1 MVSLRTERVDLR
13 PLVQQRRQMGSHLS
27 EDCGRGP
34 GPRGPRDQR
43 VSAAERTLRADSS
56 QEARDDG
63 LKPWK
68 LASRAGG
75 KVVTEGRQSYRG
87 WRILEVTARRVRNG
101 KRKLQLGRRAVGRE
115 DGWAAPRRCGRAP
128 PGRGVPCLESG
139 PPAPTSRA
147 T

>member
-1 MVSLRTERVDLR
+1 
-13 PLVQQRRQMGSHLS
+13 MGSHLS

-63 LKPWK
+63 PKPWE
-68 LASRAGG
+68 LTARAGG
-75 KVVTEGRQSYRG
+75 KVVTEGRQSYRRWG
-87 WRILEVTARRVRNG
+87 ILEVTARRVRNREG
-101 KRKLQLGRRAVGRE
+101 QLQRGRRAVGRE
-115 DGWAAPRRCGRAP
+115 KAEQRRGAAGGLRQG
-128 PGRGVPCLESG
+128 GGVPCLESG